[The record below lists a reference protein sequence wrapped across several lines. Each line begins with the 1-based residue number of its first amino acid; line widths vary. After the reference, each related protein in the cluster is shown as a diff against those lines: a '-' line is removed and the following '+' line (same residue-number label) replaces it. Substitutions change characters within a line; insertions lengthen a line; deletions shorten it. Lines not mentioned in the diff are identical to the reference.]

1 MASQGRR
8 LSDRILDAFELA
20 CEQDDA
26 EVAEGLYK
34 TLEIVLTRY
43 GGAGKADGRKNVD
56 FIREASGRLEKLRAD
71 RRAA

>member
-8 LSDRILDAFELA
+8 LSDKILDAFDMA
-20 CEQDDA
+20 CERDDI

-43 GGAGKADGRKNVD
+43 GGAGKNDGRHNVE

-71 RRAA
+71 QRAA

>member
-8 LSDRILDAFELA
+8 LSDRIIDAFELA
-20 CEQDDA
+20 CEQDDV

-43 GGAGKADGRKNVD
+43 GGAGKNDGRKNVD
-56 FIREASGRLEKLRAD
+56 FIREASLRLDKLRAD
-71 RRAA
+71 QRAA